1 MSFVDLA
8 SLERM
13 TAVLAEQNQLAYGVL
28 FLGAFFET
36 LIPISLIVPGELFFL
51 AGSLLAGMG
60 ALNVWAVLALLYSGG
75 ILGDNASYWL
85 GRSCGS
91 TLLERLSCWP
101 VLGRLIHHDRYRHGV
116 DFFRRRGAAAVF
128 VARLSGPLSWV
139 MPAMAGMFRLNYA
152 TFLSFNTLG
161 VVVGIGQFIIV
172 GYFFGEYLSSLLEWI
187 DRFGSVILA
196 LILTLIPA
204 CAWYVWKR
212 RGHAIP

>member
-1 MSFVDLA
+1 
-8 SLERM
+8 
-13 TAVLAEQNQLAYGVL
+13 
-28 FLGAFFET
+28 
-36 LIPISLIVPGELFFL
+36 
-51 AGSLLAGMG
+51 
-60 ALNVWAVLALLYSGG
+60 
-75 ILGDNASYWL
+75 
-85 GRSCGS
+85 
-91 TLLERLSCWP
+91 
-101 VLGRLIHHDRYRHGV
+101 
-116 DFFRRRGAAAVF
+116 F